1 MSHPSGK
8 SLRLLLAGAS
18 VLLLGQFFAPGN
30 AAAVDPQTVAVT
42 AATKAPPLRPNLV
55 VLPADG
61 IYVQGSGGERKIRF
75 ESALGNVGRGPVEV
89 RPNNSR
95 PCPAGKRHASQV
107 MYRDMD
113 GSGRYRREIDTG
125 LARRSAGCMVF
136 HRFHDH
142 WHFEAASRYTLH
154 RADEPEALVV
164 ARRKMSFC
172 LRDSRRV
179 PSSYGTFRYAEHYGA
194 CSRTSPQGISIGWA
208 DVYQSDLAGQ
218 ALLLPPGMGD
228 GLYCLRVKVDPRDQ
242 LLETR
247 DNNNSSLRAFY
258 LRGDTIRYRDSAT
271 CRSAG

>member
-18 VLLLGQFFAPGN
+18 ALLLGQFFAPGN
-30 AAAVDPQTVAVT
+30 AAAVDPQTVAVR

-125 LARRSAGCMVF
+125 LARRFAGCMVF

-172 LRDSRRV
+172 LRDSRRL
-179 PSSYGTFRYAEHYGA
+179 PASYGSFNRPQAYGA
-194 CSRTSPQGISIGWA
+194 CSRNSPQGISIGWA
-208 DVYQSDLAGQ
+208 DVYQSFLVGQ
-218 ALLLPPGMGD
+218 ALRLPSD
-228 GLYCLRVKVDPRDQ
+228 ARNGLYCLRIKVDPQ
-242 LLETR
+242 NMLEETNDG
-247 DNNNSSLRAFY
+247 DNESVRAFY
-258 LRGDTIRYRDSAT
+258 LEGTSIGYRDARRCS
-271 CRSAG
+271 

>member
-30 AAAVDPQTVAVT
+30 AAAVDPQTVAVR
-42 AATKAPPLRPNLV
+42 AAAKAPPLRPNLV

-61 IYVQGSGGERKIRF
+61 IYVQGSGDERKIRF

-172 LRDSRRV
+172 LRDSRRLGV
-179 PSSYGTFRYAEHYGA
+179 VRQLQPPAGVRRLLPQLAAGHLHRLGRRLPVVPRGPGATPSSDARN
-194 CSRTSPQGISIGWA
+194 
-208 DVYQSDLAGQ
+208 
-218 ALLLPPGMGD
+218 
-228 GLYCLRVKVDPRDQ
+228 GLYCLRIKVDPQ
-242 LLETR
+242 NMLEETNDG
-247 DNNNSSLRAFY
+247 DNESVRAFY
-258 LRGDTIRYRDSAT
+258 LEGTSIGYRDARRCS
-271 CRSAG
+271 